1 MNVLPDISSMDI
13 LTQQFSYERYLR
25 SGNDNKAEIQRMKVF
40 LRKAMENELTDRQ
53 RQCLCEYY
61 LNEKSMKQIAA
72 ELNIHPS
79 AVSRH
84 IKRGINN
91 MKKRLVYF

>member
-1 MNVLPDISSMDI
+1 MLPNVSSIDV

-25 SGNDNKAEIQRMKVF
+25 SSNDNKSEIQRMKVF
-40 LRKAMENELTDRQ
+40 VRKAMENEVTDRQ
-53 RQCLCEYY
+53 KQCLCEYY
-61 LNEKSMKQIAA
+61 LKGKSMKQIAQ

-91 MKKRLVYF
+91 MKKRLIYF

>member
-1 MNVLPDISSMDI
+1 MLPNVSSFDI
-13 LTQQFSYERYLR
+13 LTQKLSYERYLR
-25 SGNDNKAEIQRMKVF
+25 SGNNNKNEIQRMKTFVC
-40 LRKAMENELTDRQ
+40 KAMENEVTHRQ
-53 RQCLCEYY
+53 KQCLCEYY
-61 LNEKSMKQIAA
+61 LNGKSMKQIAV

-91 MKKRLVYF
+91 IRKRLIYF